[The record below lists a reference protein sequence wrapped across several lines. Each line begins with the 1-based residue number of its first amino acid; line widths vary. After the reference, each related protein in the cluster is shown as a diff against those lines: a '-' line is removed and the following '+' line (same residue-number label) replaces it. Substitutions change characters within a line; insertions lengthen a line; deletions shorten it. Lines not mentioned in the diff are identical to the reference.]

1 MKQEIWLVHGKKH
14 PIEIVFEG
22 VHIFNL
28 ADRYLKVAI
37 INMFKE
43 PKEIIFKEL
52 KDMLQCLIK

>member
-1 MKQEIWLVHGKKH
+1 MKQEIWLVHGKKQT
-14 PIEIVFEG
+14 IEIVFEG